1 MRILGQI
8 PHPQLMISV
17 FKSNNKFIL
26 KFDIGPFEQ
35 SYKFLESSE
44 IDSLE
49 AIQKIVTEEFIAK
62 VFSVFDQ
69 MNESYRK
76 LIQ

>member
-8 PHPQLMISV
+8 PHAQLMISV

-26 KFDIGPFEQ
+26 KFEIGPFEQ

-44 IDSLE
+44 IDSFE
-49 AIQKIVTEEFIAK
+49 AVQNIVTEDFIAK
-62 VFSVFDQ
+62 VFSIFDQ
-69 MNESYRK
+69 MNGSYQK

>member
-26 KFDIGPFEQ
+26 KFEIGPFEQ